1 MEKKD
6 IEAIKKYLPHRY
18 PFLMVDKVLNIVPGK
33 SIDAIKNISAN
44 EPQFTGHFP
53 RMAVMP
59 GVLMV
64 EAMAQV
70 SGILTYATLQT
81 VPEGELYFLAGIDN
95 VRFKR
100 IVIPGDQLHLH
111 VELVKHRLDLWKF
124 AGIATVDGEV
134 ACTAEFMNVKEQK
147 SE

>member
-1 MEKKD
+1 MEQKD

-18 PFLMVDKVLNIVPGK
+18 PFLMVDRVLNIIPGK

-70 SGILTYATLQT
+70 SGILTYATLET

-100 IVIPGDQLHLH
+100 LVIPGDQLHLH

-124 AGIATVDGEV
+124 VGTATVDGEV